1 MIKSKLKELLSEF
14 KKFKVQSIL
23 VLECTKRNDRKVF
36 DSSVQRIANDS
47 DIDETFKSMHQT
59 IMTKIKKYASE
70 DWVVIETIVN
80 HSIKI

>member
-1 MIKSKLKELLSEF
+1 
-14 KKFKVQSIL
+14 
-23 VLECTKRNDRKVF
+23 
-36 DSSVQRIANDS
+36 
-47 DIDETFKSMHQT
+47 MHQT